1 MGGHLKVGII
11 LFKRNI
17 LEHNF
22 LFYIENIYSIILINV
37 KIINKCMLSSS
48 SKTKL
53 TACIFLG
60 LFLWTMASLNAY
72 EDIKEYLITGAQ
84 FLGLI
89 NY

>member
-1 MGGHLKVGII
+1 
-11 LFKRNI
+11 
-17 LEHNF
+17 
-22 LFYIENIYSIILINV
+22 
-37 KIINKCMLSSS
+37 MLNSS

-72 EDIKEYLITGAQ
+72 EDLKEYLIMGAQ

-89 NY
+89 N

>member
-1 MGGHLKVGII
+1 
-11 LFKRNI
+11 
-17 LEHNF
+17 
-22 LFYIENIYSIILINV
+22 
-37 KIINKCMLSSS
+37 MLSSS

>member
-1 MGGHLKVGII
+1 MGGHLRVGIT
-11 LFKRNI
+11 LFKRSI
-17 LEHNF
+17 PEQISY
-22 LFYIENIYSIILINV
+22 FYIENIHQVILINL
-37 KIINKCMLSSS
+37 KIINKCMISSS

-60 LFLWTMASLNAY
+60 LFLWTMANLNAY

-89 NY
+89 KY

>member
-1 MGGHLKVGII
+1 
-11 LFKRNI
+11 
-17 LEHNF
+17 
-22 LFYIENIYSIILINV
+22 
-37 KIINKCMLSSS
+37 MLNSS

-72 EDIKEYLITGAQ
+72 EDLKEYLITGAQ

-89 NY
+89 N